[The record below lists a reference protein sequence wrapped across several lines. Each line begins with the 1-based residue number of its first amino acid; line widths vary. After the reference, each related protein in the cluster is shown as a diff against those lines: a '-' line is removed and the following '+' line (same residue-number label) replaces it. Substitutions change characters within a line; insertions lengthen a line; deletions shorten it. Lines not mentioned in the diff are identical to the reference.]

1 MPCVHRG
8 AGSLSFVAIAQ
19 LLPLVLVLVL
29 LVCVSGEGDA
39 ADGDRDGTD
48 GAPLQLAAE
57 AGEEPPL
64 LTPQPVV
71 SRRTRAGRASRGTSC
86 K

>member
-1 MPCVHRG
+1 MPCVPRG
-8 AGSLSFVAIAQ
+8 AESLRCVATAQ
-19 LLPLVLVLVL
+19 VLPLL
-29 LVCVSGEGDA
+29 LLLLLCVCGEGDA